1 MQAEK
6 LVTPTNHK
14 AVGAPMGN
22 RRQSGGLG
30 DSESGVHKWKLVLN
44 AALKNKNPP
53 AIDVDA
59 VDDEPGGR
67 IELTIADYEGEVE
80 RTEHDA

>member
-1 MQAEK
+1 
-6 LVTPTNHK
+6 
-14 AVGAPMGN
+14 
-22 RRQSGGLG
+22 
-30 DSESGVHKWKLVLN
+30 VLN

-53 AIDVDA
+53 AVDVDA

-67 IELTIADYEGEVE
+67 IELTIEDYEGEVE